1 MRRQFVLL
9 SGLMLLSVSS
19 LFAQAEYKPKYYIG
33 YSNLQAEGL
42 PNKNDPDNVL
52 SPDFIDRRSTMHGI
66 NAEATFPI
74 RAFGIT
80 GDFSFNR
87 NKQSAT
93 FSSVTQD
100 IKTDVYYLVAG
111 PSYEF
116 RNNSS
121 RFQPF
126 VRALGGAAR
135 TNFEIEAR
143 RELASGTL
151 DSEFDTHSTDL
162 AVMVGGGVDVRLN
175 DKIRLRVFQMDY
187 APIFLGDRAIRV
199 LGSAGAI
206 RTVELEGQR
215 QDHVRFSFGLS
226 F

>member
-1 MRRQFVLL
+1 MRRHLVLL

-19 LFAQAEYKPKYYIG
+19 LFAQAEFKPKYYIG

-52 SPDFIDRRSTMHGI
+52 SPDFIDRRTTLHGI

-74 RAFGIT
+74 RSFGLT

-100 IKTDVYYLVAG
+100 VKTDVYYFVAG
-111 PSYEF
+111 PSYDF
-116 RNNSS
+116 RRGS
-121 RFQPF
+121 RFEPF
-126 VRALGGAAR
+126 VRAMGGAAR
-135 TNFEIEAR
+135 TNFEIEAQR
-143 RELASGTL
+143 QLASGTL
-151 DSEFDTHSTDL
+151 ESEFDTGSTDL

-175 DKIRLRVFQMDY
+175 DKVKLRVFQMDY
-187 APIFLGDRAIRV
+187 APIFLGDRAIQV

-215 QDHVRFSFGLS
+215 QDHVRFSFGVT